1 MRGQVSNG
9 QQREVRPVGGR
20 VPPNDLD
27 AEAYVLSELMLRDES
42 FDEVP
47 YLQSEHFYSEPNR
60 RIMESIVAL
69 HTDGNKSD
77 MVAVATWLR
86 DRNRLHQVGGTP
98 YLAQLT
104 NTTPTLGNVVQHAKT
119 ITEKWRLRRTI
130 QACHRF
136 AAEGYGDCGDV
147 QVFVEEAEN
156 ELARIAHME
165 QRVTLEQ
172 VGEIMARNLPS
183 MEQAKERR
191 GEVIGIPT
199 GYVELDR
206 KTGGLYDGDLIIIAG
221 RPGMGKTAFAT
232 NLAINISKPPP
243 NVDDAPVE
251 KLSEGVAF
259 FSLEMPRDQIAKRVA
274 CNIGKVDVAKVRQNR
289 LDGTDWSD
297 IISAV
302 NEMQHY
308 PFWVDDTPAIT
319 LLELRSR
326 VRKLKREI
334 ETERTKVRC
343 KRLGLVVVDYL
354 QLMQGERR
362 QGDNR
367 EREVSSLSAGLKR
380 LAKEEGIPVC
390 ALSQLNRGVEKS
402 LKKDKRPTL
411 ADLRESGAIE
421 QDADVVIFL
430 YRPSYYDKGE
440 PKLDC
445 EVIVAKQRNGP
456 TGTVELRFEHES
468 LRFYSGDQAYDE
480 VDFDQFDDFDR

>member
-1 MRGQVSNG
+1 
-9 QQREVRPVGGR
+9 
-20 VPPNDLD
+20 
-27 AEAYVLSELMLRDES
+27 
-42 FDEVP
+42 
-47 YLQSEHFYSEPNR
+47 
-60 RIMESIVAL
+60 
-69 HTDGNKSD
+69 
-77 MVAVATWLR
+77 
-86 DRNRLHQVGGTP
+86 
-98 YLAQLT
+98 
-104 NTTPTLGNVVQHAKT
+104 
-119 ITEKWRLRRTI
+119 
-130 QACHRF
+130 
-136 AAEGYGDCGDV
+136 
-147 QVFVEEAEN
+147 
-156 ELARIAHME
+156 
-165 QRVTLEQ
+165 
-172 VGEIMARNLPS
+172 
-183 MEQAKERR
+183 
-191 GEVIGIPT
+191 
-199 GYVELDR
+199 
-206 KTGGLYDGDLIIIAG
+206 
-221 RPGMGKTAFAT
+221 
-232 NLAINISKPPP
+232 
-243 NVDDAPVE
+243 
-251 KLSEGVAF
+251 
-259 FSLEMPRDQIAKRVA
+259 
-274 CNIGKVDVAKVRQNR
+274 
-289 LDGTDWSD
+289 
-297 IISAV
+297 
-302 NEMQHY
+302 MQHY
-308 PFWVDDTPAIT
+308 PFWVDDTPAIS

-334 ETERTKVRC
+334 ETGRTKVRC

-468 LRFYSGDQAYDE
+468 LRFYSGDRAYDE